1 MPVNFNLRNYR
12 IRCSIYCRHDYIFGC
27 TFMDLYADG
36 ESGRPNGSWR
46 HRCNDR
52 TKRAY
57 WQRKRRWTAC
67 LGRWGGIS
75 PVQLQVVS
83 NNERRLLSNN
93 FSYFHFVF
101 SLASLYVMMTLT
113 YWFDI
118 SQVSEGIKIMG
129 LAPVWIKIVTSWICA
144 GIYAWTVVAPAVLP
158 DRDFGYQ

>member
-1 MPVNFNLRNYR
+1 MFGTMRRNQFST
-12 IRCSIYCRHDYIFGC
+12 ITGIICQ
-27 TFMDLYADG
+27 M
-36 ESGRPNGSWR
+36 
-46 HRCNDR
+46 
-52 TKRAY
+52 TKDDCF
-57 WQRKRRWTAC
+57 QM
-67 LGRWGGIS
+67 I
-75 PVQLQVVS
+75 
-83 NNERRLLSNN
+83 